1 MPLNTIYCS
10 SDSDCLRYSN
20 KLNCTR
26 ITAQNREVYV
36 DRRFMNFDNIGAAGL
51 VMLRVITWDN
61 WHMLVVEL
69 SARQV
74 PFTTLFFVFQIL
86 TVCFLSLNMFTAV
99 VVNVFMTYRAEYV
112 GVIFK
117 EVEQVRRFKPGNA
130 EDPGLSARFVQEAIS
145 SAIRSVPLSPRQR
158 DVAQKASNA
167 FRIRWAQGQRWYQH
181 QVMEHSFYTGF
192 MVALLLVNVVS
203 LCMYYDAGF
212 GMPADKKMIL
222 DQIQVWC
229 IWIGNV
235 ELIIRFMS
243 YKSLHAAHEGIGLV
257 DPLINGLSLLG
268 LYTEDVFPN
277 ISIFR
282 LFKFLRSAFVFEL
295 LYYFENVRRLYISV
309 SKTIELLLPLL
320 AIMLIFTC
328 VYGLMGMQIF
338 GFAFVQPDGKSPR
351 LNFDN
356 FRNSFFTLFQVIT
369 LDDWVSIVCDG
380 LQSITLTSRIMI
392 VPYLVIFVVVECYV
406 LLNLFIAVVVEK
418 FELTNDTKER
428 EQRSRKKKVE
438 NHDEGLKRHAQSL
451 IAIIQRLSAIWP
463 RKKMNSVLP
472 LNGAAKQDA
481 QDPAVGV
488 LQPQASNMHS
498 SLQIESGV
506 LSAFSFMK
514 LAQRYLQHAG
524 DATTRRA
531 LDFCCC
537 VPVRY
542 WLRSVSLWLVQHSW
556 FDHLVLGMVIASS
569 IIVAIE
575 SPDVTNPEV
584 LSLFSKL
591 NLFFLAFFFLEVLLK
606 SFALGW
612 LMYLSDWWNLF
623 DLIVVVL
630 MLADLTVAQDL
641 GYVRVFRTTR
651 VLRALKIM
659 NHVEEIRTFIAALLD
674 SWPELVSIGVG
685 FTVFVFLWGVIGI
698 SLFAGKTKL
707 CSGAVS
713 LGYERCVGVSLHP
726 KVSYLVPNAW
736 VLGGGVDNMY
746 VESFPRYPL

>member
-1 MPLNTIYCS
+1 
-10 SDSDCLRYSN
+10 
-20 KLNCTR
+20 
-26 ITAQNREVYV
+26 
-36 DRRFMNFDNIGAAGL
+36 
-51 VMLRVITWDN
+51 
-61 WHMLVVEL
+61 
-69 SARQV
+69 
-74 PFTTLFFVFQIL
+74 
-86 TVCFLSLNMFTAV
+86 
-99 VVNVFMTYRAEYV
+99 
-112 GVIFK
+112 
-117 EVEQVRRFKPGNA
+117 
-130 EDPGLSARFVQEAIS
+130 
-145 SAIRSVPLSPRQR
+145 
-158 DVAQKASNA
+158 
-167 FRIRWAQGQRWYQH
+167 
-181 QVMEHSFYTGF
+181 
-192 MVALLLVNVVS
+192 
-203 LCMYYDAGF
+203 MYYDAGF
-212 GMPADKKMIL
+212 GMPADKKIIL

-438 NHDEGLKRHAQSL
+438 SHDEGLKRHAQSL
-451 IAIIQRLSAIWP
+451 IAIIQRLSVIWP

-472 LNGAAKQDA
+472 LDDASKQGAQNTS
-481 QDPAVGV
+481 VGV
-488 LQPQASNMHS
+488 LQLQANAHH
-498 SLQIESGV
+498 SLQIDSSV
-506 LSAFSFMK
+506 SSPFILMK

-537 VPVRY
+537 VSARH
-542 WLRSVSLWLVQHSW
+542 WLRSLSLWLVQHSW

-569 IIVAIE
+569 IIVAID
-575 SPDVTNPEV
+575 SPDVTNSEM

-591 NLFFLAFFFLEVLLK
+591 NLFFLAFFIAEVLLK

-623 DLIVVVL
+623 DLAVVIL

-685 FTVFVFLWGVIGI
+685 FTVFMFLWGVIGI

-707 CSGAVS
+707 CSGDVS
-713 LGYERCVGVSLHP
+713 LGYERCVGVSLFP
-726 KVSYLVPNAW
+726 EVSYLVPNAW